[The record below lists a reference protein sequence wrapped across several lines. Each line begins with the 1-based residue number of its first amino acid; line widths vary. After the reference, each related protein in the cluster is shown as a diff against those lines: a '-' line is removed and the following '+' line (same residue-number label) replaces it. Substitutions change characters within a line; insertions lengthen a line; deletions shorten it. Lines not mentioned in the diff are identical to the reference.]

1 MIDGFISTIVNA
13 LILQGGG
20 WLVAV
25 LLGIVV
31 YIVDRRAFEAKNKHE
46 TILQAQYDKRLEE
59 FKELLE
65 VVQTSTQTINTM
77 QRSVATSG
85 ESIGQLTQ
93 AFAQLVRELD
103 GRNARWV
110 DKVETFGRQLEDI
123 QRRLESLQKG
133 HAL

>member
-1 MIDGFISTIVNA
+1 MIEGFVSTIVEA

-20 WLVAV
+20 WLIAV
-25 LLGIVV
+25 LLGIV
-31 YIVDRRAFEAKNKHE
+31 IVLMDRRAAEAKQKHE
-46 TILQAQYDKRLEE
+46 TELKGQYDKRLEE

-77 QRSVATSG
+77 QRSVTTS
-85 ESIGQLTQ
+85 SDSTNQLTQ
-93 AFAQLVRELD
+93 AFAQLMRELE

-110 DKVETFGRQLEDI
+110 DKVDLFGRQLEDI

-133 HAL
+133 RT